1 MNTGGLLIALVI
13 AILFAFA
20 CRTVAGNKGR
30 GTTLW
35 TVLGFFFGLIAL
47 IIIAILPKRHT

>member
-1 MNTGGLLIALVI
+1 MSVAGPIIGLLIAI
-13 AILFAFA
+13 AFA
-20 CRTVAGNKGR
+20 YGCRTIATNKGR

-47 IIIAILPKRHT
+47 IIILILPKKTG